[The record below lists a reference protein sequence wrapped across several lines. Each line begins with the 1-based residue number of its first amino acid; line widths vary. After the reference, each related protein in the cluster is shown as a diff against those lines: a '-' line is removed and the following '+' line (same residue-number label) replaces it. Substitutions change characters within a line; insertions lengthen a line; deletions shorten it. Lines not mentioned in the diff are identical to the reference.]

1 VTVSETRRPDIADA
15 AIRVIARD
23 GLRALTHRAVDRELG
38 IAIGSTSY
46 YARTRR
52 DLLEMVVRRL
62 SERTQEEVGRTA
74 PPPARTPHELALV
87 LAAVTEQVV
96 SRTADSRAR
105 LALAVDLVGDP
116 ELHALM
122 TDEAPVRDRLLSGAR
137 AGLEALGVDEPE
149 AHALDLLTILD
160 GLVYHRLAGPGVRG
174 PRADAER
181 LLTAYLTGLP
191 RTDR

>member
-1 VTVSETRRPDIADA
+1 MSETRRPDIADA
-15 AIRVIARD
+15 AIEVIARD
-23 GLRALTHRAVDRELG
+23 GLRGLTHRAVDRELG

-52 DLLEMVVRRL
+52 DLLDLVVRRL
-62 SERTQEEVGRTA
+62 SERTYADVARADPA
-74 PPPARTPHELALV
+74 PLRTPRELARALT
-87 LAAVTEQVV
+87 AITDQVV

-116 ELHALM
+116 ELHGLM
-122 TDEAPVRDRLLSGAR
+122 THEAPVRERLLAGAR
-137 AGLEALGVDEPE
+137 AGLEALGVDRAD
-149 AHALDLLTILD
+149 AHALDLVTILD

-174 PRADAER
+174 PQADAEE

-191 RTDR
+191 RTTR